1 MIVIIDEMI
10 TIQGSRRTMEFKP
23 PLGCVRASSLPS
35 TDTSKIRRN
44 LFIMLFSIIVILIL
58 IIAFLSFFLA
68 LSLRAESESMKSG
81 NTGGSSGGGSFINV
95 HTISSKEPTSDPKI
109 CTSKACIKAG
119 IDSNTPPQKLQLN

>member
-1 MIVIIDEMI
+1 MI

-23 PLGCVRASSLPS
+23 PLGCVRASSLPL

-68 LSLRAESESMKSG
+68 LSLRVESESMKSG
-81 NTGGSSGGGSFINV
+81 GGGGSGGGSFINV
-95 HTISSKEPTSDPKI
+95 HTISSKEPPSDPKI

-119 IDSNTPPQKLQLN
+119 IDSNTPPKKLQLN